1 MSYRFNFTGR
11 KRIPQECITITLAE
25 GRGGPPSFDAQ
36 INLPAELQLPDHARV
51 YVEPYVKTSAMRFAF
66 GTVGNPEM
74 PTSRVLT
81 EIDVGA
87 SVLFRV
93 KVVDETN
100 EIGKILASANG
111 IRPRSLEDGD
121 DRKPL
126 LPLRIR
132 DLGEELWKLE
142 FSKEAGPEIVVSNR
156 VPGLGD
162 MVRTSALLQGT
173 IFPEVVRQMV
183 GNIFGGDVEDD
194 LEWVVDWKRFLA
206 AQLGEEID
214 EDDLPESGEER
225 TDALKELADRAA
237 EGFAS
242 RQGFARRL
250 STTEVRDV

>member
-11 KRIPQECITITLAE
+11 KRIPQECITITLVE
-25 GRGGPPSFDAQ
+25 GAAGPPSFDAQ
-36 INLPAELQLPDHARV
+36 IALPEELQLPDHGRV
-51 YVEPYVKTSAMRFAF
+51 YVEPYVKTSAMRFSF
-66 GTVGNPEM
+66 GTVANREVP
-74 PTSRVLT
+74 PSRLLT

-126 LPLRIR
+126 LPLRTR
-132 DLGEELWKLE
+132 DLGEELWRLE
-142 FSKEAGPEIVVSNR
+142 FSREAGPEIVVSNR
-156 VPGLGD
+156 VPALGD
-162 MVRTSALLQGT
+162 MIRTNALLQGA

-183 GNIFGGDVEDD
+183 RNVFGGDVEDD
-194 LEWVVDWKRFLA
+194 LEWVVDWKHFLA
-206 AQLGEEID
+206 TQLGDVID

-225 TDALKELADRAA
+225 ADALRELADRVA

-242 RQGFARRL
+242 RQAFARRL
-250 STTEVRDV
+250 TTAEVRDA